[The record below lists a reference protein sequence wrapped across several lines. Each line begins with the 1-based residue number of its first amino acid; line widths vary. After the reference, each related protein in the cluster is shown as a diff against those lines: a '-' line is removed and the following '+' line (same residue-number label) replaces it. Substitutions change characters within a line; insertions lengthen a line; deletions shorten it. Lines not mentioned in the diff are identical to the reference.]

1 MSDNA
6 ATLRNDGSMK
16 STEKLMH
23 EMHSEPL
30 VAKSTKNVFDSC
42 ATTLS
47 SRLASCGWSPRPC
60 SNERRRRWLHA
71 ITSDTVMHTATTT
84 VSAASA
90 TTTTTFKNGS
100 NDVAV
105 ETTHDYA
112 TYNLTWH
119 GMAWHGMTYVK
130 PTTTTQRNRTLAQIM
145 QSVSRSFVRSFVR
158 RHQVVYYLL
167 TYLLHCIYLLTCS
180 SSFVCCVCA
189 SCFVFRG
196 FVFRVSCFVFRVSCF
211 VVRGSW
217 FVFRVSWVWLVGRAA
232 ECLFASTN
240 VVPADVSALGR
251 ITMDAERFF
260 GPTDAN
266 SPFPELGN
274 PPPFETP

>member
-6 ATLRNDGSMK
+6 ATLRNDSSMK

-47 SRLASCGWSPRPC
+47 SYLASCGWSPRPC
-60 SNERRRRWLHA
+60 SSERRRRWLHA

-158 RHQVVYYLL
+158 RRHHQVVVTIIFPIPSICLGWGYYLL

-189 SCFVFRG
+189 SCV
-196 FVFRVSCFVFRVSCF
+196 VFRVSCFVFR
-211 VVRGSW
+211 GSW
-217 FVFRVSWVWLVGRAA
+217 FVFRGFGWWAGR
-232 ECLFASTN
+232 
-240 VVPADVSALGR
+240 PSAFLR
-251 ITMDAERFF
+251 A
-260 GPTDAN
+260 PTW
-266 SPFPELGN
+266 SQRTFPH
-274 PPPFETP
+274 